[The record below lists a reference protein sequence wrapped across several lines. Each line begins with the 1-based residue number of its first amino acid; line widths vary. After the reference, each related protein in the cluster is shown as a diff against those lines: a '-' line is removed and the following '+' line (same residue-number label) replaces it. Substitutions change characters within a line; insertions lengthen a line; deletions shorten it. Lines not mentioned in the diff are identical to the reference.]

1 MTEAEL
7 QFNRARKQLVWLC
20 ILWVPT
26 SATVAY
32 LTPRFGS
39 GWPFWIVVVIY
50 LLIMIV
56 VGVRHFAAYNRLKN
70 SN

>member
-1 MTEAEL
+1 MTEAER
-7 QFNRARKQLVWLC
+7 QFNRARKQFVWLC

-32 LTPRFGS
+32 FTPTFGS
-39 GWPFWIVVVIY
+39 VWPFWIVVVSYILMMVY
-50 LLIMIV
+50 
-56 VGVRHFAAYNRLKN
+56 VGVRYFAAFNRMKN